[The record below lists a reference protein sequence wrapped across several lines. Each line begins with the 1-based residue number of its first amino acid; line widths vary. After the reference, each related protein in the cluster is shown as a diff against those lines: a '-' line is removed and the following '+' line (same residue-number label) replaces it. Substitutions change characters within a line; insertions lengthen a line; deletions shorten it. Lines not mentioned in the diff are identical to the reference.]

1 MKEETKDLIKILL
14 IPLALILG
22 LIIWG
27 LPGNAQTCT
36 SDEIKQDVNTPVPKG
51 LEDAEII
58 VRTKDGKEH
67 KMSAN
72 DFKVVKRKQQF
83 KVKERVV
90 YQTVSQPDNQLQVV
104 EKRAADVKP
113 NIVSI
118 TVNRSLTDYDL
129 SSSGPGSFRIE
140 NRYKPAVGLMY
151 QRNVYQDF
159 YLGVQADTHK
169 SVGANLGVGF

>member
-1 MKEETKDLIKILL
+1 MKEETKDLLKVLFGTI
-14 IPLALILG
+14 ALILAL
-22 LIIWG
+22 LILG
-27 LPGNAQTCT
+27 AEADAQTCST
-36 SDEIKQDVNTPVPKG
+36 LKQDVNTPVPKG

-67 KMSAN
+67 RMSAN

-90 YQTVSQPDNQLQVV
+90 YQTVPQSDNRPQVV
-104 EKRAADVKP
+104 EKSAVDVKP

-129 SSSGPGSFRIE
+129 SSSSPGSFRVE

-151 QRNVYQDF
+151 QRNVYRDF

-169 SVGANLGVGF
+169 SVGANLGLGF